1 MTDEQKKERND
12 FAYALEVV
20 ATLAESVP
28 SFGWDTPP
36 RHIASECR
44 RWAECYRT
52 DRQGIPQR
60 GGTK

>member
-1 MTDEQKKERND
+1 MTDEQRKERHD

-20 ATLAESVP
+20 ATLAENVP

-36 RHIASECR
+36 RYIASECR